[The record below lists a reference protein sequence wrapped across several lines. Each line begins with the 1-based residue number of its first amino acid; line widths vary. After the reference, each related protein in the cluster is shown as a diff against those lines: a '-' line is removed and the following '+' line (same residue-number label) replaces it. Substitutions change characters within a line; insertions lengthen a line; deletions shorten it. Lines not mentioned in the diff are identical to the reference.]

1 MDFKNILQ
9 EYPFEGTGEAYNPY
23 AGKTQNGEWIEGT
36 ISIDFLNEHF
46 SQYSTAQ
53 EMIDATE
60 SEGLKKFFAWLR
72 DEGILN

>member
-1 MDFKNILQ
+1 MNFYKVL
-9 EYPFEGTGEAYNPY
+9 EEVEEGLAYNPY
-23 AGKTQNGEWIEGT
+23 AAKTEDGKWIEGF

-60 SEGLKKFFAWLR
+60 SEGLKNFFAWLR